1 MVEKIRLVRVVE
13 VVRVVGVIRVVEVV
27 TLVEVIR
34 VVGGVC
40 RYEESLGV
48 KVSSPSPTKT
58 LASVSPCR
66 KRLVKQVKPGFT
78 NYLPRG

>member
-1 MVEKIRLVRVVE
+1 MVEKIRLIRVVE
-13 VVRVVGVIRVVEVV
+13 VVRVVGVVGVIRVVEVV

-34 VVGGVC
+34 VVGAVC

-48 KVSSPSPTKT
+48 KASSPSPTKT

-66 KRLVKQVKPGFT
+66 KRLVKKKNPA
-78 NYLPRG
+78 RCS